1 MISANAYKRQL
12 TLGLGFSAV
21 QTKIKLEHVIS
32 FSDAIFA
39 FSITFMALSI
49 QLPSLP
55 ENLTQT
61 QVIQSLVGELELRFA
76 IYVISFFVI
85 GLYWISYHQIF
96 NHIVGSHAIIV
107 WLNLVFLFFI
117 TIIPF
122 AVDLQVDYGF
132 YQVIFIVYALV
143 LTLAGSSLTLIWLHA
158 RKNRLVDKSLNHTE
172 IQNILVE
179 SILTPSVFAI
189 SILVSIIDIQ
199 IAYYFWIAIIPA
211 KIILRRKFTNQT

>member
-1 MISANAYKRQL
+1 L
-12 TLGLGFSAV
+12 L
-21 QTKIKLEHVIS
+21 QTRIRLEHVIS

-39 FSITFMALSI
+39 FSITFMAISI
-49 QLPSLP
+49 QIPNLP

-61 QVIQSLVGELELRFA
+61 QVIQSLVGESGLRFA
-76 IYVISFFVI
+76 IYVISFFFI

-122 AVDLQVDYGF
+122 AVDLQIDYGF
-132 YQVIFIVYALV
+132 YQIVFIVYALV
-143 LTLAGSSLTLIWLHA
+143 LTLAGASLTLIWLHA
-158 RKNRLVDKSLNHTE
+158 RKNRLVDKNLNHTE
-172 IQNILVE
+172 IQNILLE
-179 SILTPSVFAI
+179 SALTPSVFAI

-211 KIILRRKFTNQT
+211 KIILRRKFTGQT

>member
-1 MISANAYKRQL
+1 M
-12 TLGLGFSAV
+12 
-21 QTKIKLEHVIS
+21 QTKINLEHVIS

-39 FSITFMALSI
+39 FSITFMAISI
-49 QLPSLP
+49 QIPSLP

-61 QVIQSLVGELELRFA
+61 QVIQSLVRELVPRLA

-132 YQVIFIVYALV
+132 YQIIFIVYALV
-143 LTLAGSSLTLIWLHA
+143 LTMAGSSLTLIWLHA
-158 RKNRLVDKSLNHTE
+158 SKNRLIDESLNHTE
-172 IQNILVE
+172 IQNVLLE

-189 SILVSIIDIQ
+189 SILVSTIDLQ

-211 KIILRRKFTNQT
+211 KIILRRKFIGQT

>member
-1 MISANAYKRQL
+1 M
-12 TLGLGFSAV
+12 

-39 FSITFMALSI
+39 FSITFMAITI
-49 QLPSLP
+49 QIPSLP

-61 QVIQSLVGELELRFA
+61 QVIESLVGELGLRFA

-132 YQVIFIVYALV
+132 YQIIFIVYALV
-143 LTLAGSSLTLIWLHA
+143 LTMAGSSLTLIWLHA
-158 RKNRLVDKSLNHTE
+158 SKNRLIDESLNHTE
-172 IQNILVE
+172 IQNTLLE
-179 SILTPSVFAI
+179 STLTPSVFAI

-199 IAYYFWIAIIPA
+199 IAYYFWITIIPA
-211 KIILRRKFTNQT
+211 KIILRRKFIGQT

>member
-1 MISANAYKRQL
+1 M
-12 TLGLGFSAV
+12 
-21 QTKIKLEHVIS
+21 QTKIRLEHVIS

-61 QVIQSLVGELELRFA
+61 QVIQSLVGELGLRFA

-211 KIILRRKFTNQT
+211 KIILRRKFTNQI

>member
-1 MISANAYKRQL
+1 
-12 TLGLGFSAV
+12 
-21 QTKIKLEHVIS
+21 
-32 FSDAIFA
+32 
-39 FSITFMALSI
+39 MALSI